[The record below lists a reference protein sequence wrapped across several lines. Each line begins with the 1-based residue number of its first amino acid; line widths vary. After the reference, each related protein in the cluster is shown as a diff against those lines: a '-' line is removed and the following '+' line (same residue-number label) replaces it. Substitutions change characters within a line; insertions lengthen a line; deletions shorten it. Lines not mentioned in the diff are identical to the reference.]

1 MWFIWPWALL
11 PKKKISKKFDI
22 GLLLNQNCLG
32 SLTKIIFSPS
42 AVSMKIR
49 LLHPVEQ
56 DYLDLLYLLVSF
68 KEHCSSIPVSI
79 SAVYRCLEC
88 LPFWCYFRRSAFH
101 TKSYSKDPKIVPAK
115 KVRFSV
121 ISHHKRVKL
130 QDLQMSKTGR
140 GAALADV
147 LPLVIAVPVVMSD
160 CVPVGEGVE
169 VRVGLPNSNQS

>member
-22 GLLLNQNCLG
+22 GLLLNQNCPG

-49 LLHPVEQ
+49 PLHPVEQ
-56 DYLDLLYLLVSF
+56 DYLDPLYLLVSF

-88 LPFWCYFRRSAFH
+88 LPFWCYLRRSAFH

-115 KVRFSV
+115 NVRFSV

-130 QDLQMSKTGR
+130 QDFANVQNRKRSSFGWRTTSG
-140 GAALADV
+140 
-147 LPLVIAVPVVMSD
+147 
-160 CVPVGEGVE
+160 
-169 VRVGLPNSNQS
+169 NSGSCSHVWLCSSRWRSRSSSRFT

>member
-32 SLTKIIFSPS
+32 SLTKTIFSPS

-56 DYLDLLYLLVSF
+56 DYLDPLYLLVSF

-115 KVRFSV
+115 NVRFSV

-130 QDLQMSKTGR
+130 QDFANVQNRKRSSFGWRTTSG
-140 GAALADV
+140 
-147 LPLVIAVPVVMSD
+147 
-160 CVPVGEGVE
+160 
-169 VRVGLPNSNQS
+169 NSGSCSHVWLCSSRWRSRSSSRFT

>member
-1 MWFIWPWALL
+1 MHMSVKPGGGRVVKWFRGLRQIHVVYMTLGS
-11 PKKKISKKFDI
+11 KKKISKKFDI

-56 DYLDLLYLLVSF
+56 DYLDPLYLLVSF

-88 LPFWCYFRRSAFH
+88 LPF
-101 TKSYSKDPKIVPAK
+101 
-115 KVRFSV
+115 
-121 ISHHKRVKL
+121 
-130 QDLQMSKTGR
+130 
-140 GAALADV
+140 
-147 LPLVIAVPVVMSD
+147 
-160 CVPVGEGVE
+160 
-169 VRVGLPNSNQS
+169 